1 MAHHVFVFPGQ
12 GVKLQDAVDLIPEKL
27 HPDGKL
33 IVVGKVDI
41 HRVPFYA
48 ELVADKVHIV
58 ALILQFDQLCA
69 QLVALHLHTGAQADD
84 HTAVVDGVAQRVNAG
99 HACHNNDVA
108 PLRKRRRCRM
118 AQTVDLVIDGAVLFY
133 IGIGG
138 RDVGFGLVVVVVAYK
153 IFHRVLGE
161 KAAHL
166 GADLACQRF
175 VRLQD
180 QGRAVA
186 PGNDICHRKRL
197 AGAGNAQQRLCLVPC
212 VDALHQRLDG
222 LGLVTGGL
230 KRCL

>member
-12 GVKLQDAVDLIPEKL
+12 GVKLQNAVDLIPEKL

-33 IVVGKVDI
+33 IVVGKVNI

-99 HACHNNDVA
+99 HTRHNNDVA
-108 PLRKRRRCRM
+108 LLRKRRRCRM
-118 AQTVDLVIDGAVLFY
+118 AQTVDFVIDGTVLFY

-138 RDVGFGLVVVVVAYK
+138 RDVGFGLVVVVIAYK
-153 IFHRVLGE
+153 IFHRVLGK

-166 GADLACQRF
+166 GADLACQRL

-197 AGAGNAQQRLCLVPC
+197 AGAGDSKKSDVTDSRLKGGAQLLDCLRLVSGRA
-212 VDALHQRLDG
+212 V
-222 LGLVTGGL
+222 V
-230 KRCL
+230 